1 MTLTGLVDDLAM
13 MLVVVVLLFIPLA
26 VLAAGA
32 PVVLPVRLIIE
43 VAQRL

>member
-1 MTLTGLVDDLAM
+1 MTLTPLVDDLAM
-13 MLVVVVLLFIPLA
+13 MLLVVLFIPLA

-32 PVVLPVRLIIE
+32 PVVLLVRLIIE